1 LLIFGS
7 CLNGLFDN
15 KESDLDLTII
25 TATENHHSTL
35 AKCRKELDK
44 HPNHYSKEKKL
55 FWMKAGCQLELTMTF
70 RGRQIKVD
78 LLVNK
83 YLEVLNSQLIGTYCK
98 LDRRYME
105 AALCLKRIFK
115 SMDPEN
121 KNNRLNSFSVY
132 LLLLAFMIRDNY
144 LPNLL

>member
-25 TATENHHSTL
+25 TKTSDHYKTL
-35 AKCRKELDK
+35 AKCKLELDK
-44 HPNHYSKEKKL
+44 HPHYYSKKDL

-83 YLEVLNSQLIGTYCK
+83 YLEVLNS
-98 LDRRYME
+98 
-105 AALCLKRIFK
+105 
-115 SMDPEN
+115 
-121 KNNRLNSFSVY
+121 
-132 LLLLAFMIRDNY
+132 
-144 LPNLL
+144 